1 MSEYLL
7 STRNSIPPSVLISV
21 FEEDESA
28 FLSGMIDSFPSSDIE
43 LLDLSW
49 KKKMNLK
56 PITKSIWQDI
66 YLQLFPCF

>member
-7 STRNSIPPSVLISV
+7 STINSIPPSVLISV

-43 LLDLSW
+43 ILDLS
-49 KKKMNLK
+49 
-56 PITKSIWQDI
+56 
-66 YLQLFPCF
+66 